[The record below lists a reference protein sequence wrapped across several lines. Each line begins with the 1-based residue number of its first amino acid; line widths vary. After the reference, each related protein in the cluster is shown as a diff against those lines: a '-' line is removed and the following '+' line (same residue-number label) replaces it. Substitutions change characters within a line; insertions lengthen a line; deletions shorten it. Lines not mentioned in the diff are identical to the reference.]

1 MVFCKFS
8 KVALILVLIILV
20 SSDHIMY
27 SQGEPLTVMHRRFNL
42 FSHSDGDTKG
52 TMIPGTISPDST
64 GSGGAAGGGVLGED
78 TRATDPGH
86 SPGAGHAAGG
96 GVLGED
102 TRATDPG
109 HSPGAG
115 HAATNNGVGRKLL
128 GVDV

>member
-1 MVFCKFS
+1 MVFCKVS

-20 SSDHIMY
+20 SSNHIMY
-27 SQGEPLTVMHRRFNL
+27 SQGEPLTMMHRRFNL
-42 FSHSDGDTKG
+42 LSHSDGDTKG
-52 TMIPGTISPDST
+52 TMTPGTISPDGT
-64 GSGGAAGGGVLGED
+64 GSGG
-78 TRATDPGH
+78 
-86 SPGAGHAAGG
+86 AAGG